1 MAKLWT
7 GMLHPGGAHAIQRY
21 NVNYVTEAGKF
32 SSWPWCN
39 EYSKSL
45 KSRSEGAK
53 EMFVGKVGWTQFTEF
68 F

>member
-1 MAKLWT
+1 MAGLWT

-32 SSWPWCN
+32 SWSWCN

-53 EMFVGKVGWTQFTEF
+53 EMLVGKVGWTHFTEF

>member
-1 MAKLWT
+1 MARLWT

-32 SSWPWCN
+32 SSWSWCN
-39 EYSKSL
+39 E
-45 KSRSEGAK
+45 RSEGAK
-53 EMFVGKVGWTQFTEF
+53 EMLVGKVGWTHFTEF